1 MARDLRRTCV
11 RYREM
16 TGLYEW
22 RALGAILGAHLFAQ
36 LEENMA
42 DADTT
47 RRETSVT
54 VLRDLQ
60 TALDEL
66 LPEDLE
72 RWERALVMLMDFQ
85 NLLVFTHNEK
95 LDNSLFAIVDELADD
110 VKAKAKRV
118 HITGSEALERE

>member
-1 MARDLRRTCV
+1 MS
-11 RYREM
+11 
-16 TGLYEW
+16 G
-22 RALGAILGAHLFAQ
+22 ALGAILRAHLFAQ